1 MYRIKRALG
10 AALMVFSILGLVISV
25 SGLAAVFVVGR
36 QVGQT
41 AGEALTP
48 TLTAL
53 DTTTQS
59 LDVVHSALGEAHDA
73 LAAMETVTQDT
84 DEGLQNTSAL
94 IGSLSEGLVGD
105 LADVVSNSQRSLE
118 AAEEG
123 AAVIE
128 GVLDGL
134 NVISGLT
141 GVTYDP
147 DVSMAESFALIRESM
162 ETVPD
167 TLDEV
172 DEGLKA
178 IKENLD
184 GVQTGFADLADTVDD
199 SKEILVAAQTSVE
212 DYNSL
217 VRELSLNLR
226 ALQQNLPNWIRIGTY
241 GLYFLLI
248 WLAISQVGLLWQGW
262 EMFSYDPGEVEDRVR
277 ELELKVDE
285 LLQTKA

>member
-1 MYRIKRALG
+1 MYRIKRVLG
-10 AALMVFSILGLVISV
+10 AALLVFSILGLVISV

-147 DVSMAESFALIRESM
+147 EVSMAESFALIRESL

-184 GVQTGFADLADTVDD
+184 GVQTGFADLTETVDD

>member
-1 MYRIKRALG
+1 
-10 AALMVFSILGLVISV
+10 
-25 SGLAAVFVVGR
+25 VVGR

-73 LAAMETVTQDT
+73 LSAMETVTQDT

-184 GVQTGFADLADTVDD
+184 GVQTGFADLTETVDD